1 MNKMANKLTVKKA
14 QQLTKELIEFVLSRP
29 EELDWLCD
37 GYVYSLSD
45 KEVEE
50 LVEYINNKEGQD
62 CMEKFIPGF
71 HD

>member
-1 MNKMANKLTVKKA
+1 MANKLTVQKA
-14 QQLTKELIEFVLSRP
+14 QQLTKHLIEFVSSRP

-50 LVEYINNKEGQD
+50 LVEYINTKEGEN
-62 CMEKFIPGF
+62 CMEKFIPGW